1 MTKQNQIHIWDNNN
15 QMEEPLEFTKCFM
28 SVMSSNPHKHPASFF
43 LDLEELL
50 KELAEEF
57 TSPHAHTRPMAMLGL
72 GKRLKLCL
80 GPRPQS
86 KERGCQSNKSEQL
99 RQLWP
104 SQEEKHAAGNSPTCV
119 PWAEATSSSVDEG
132 IKPVS

>member
-28 SVMSSNPHKHPASFF
+28 SVMSSNPRKHPASFF

-50 KELAEEF
+50 KELVDEF
-57 TSPHAHTRPMAMLGL
+57 TCSQTHAMLCL
-72 GKRLKLCL
+72 GRRLKLCL
-80 GPRPQS
+80 GLRPQS
-86 KERGCQSNKSEQL
+86 KERDCQSNKSEQL
-99 RQLWP
+99 HQFWP
-104 SQEEKHAAGNSPTCV
+104 SQKEEHVAGNSPTCA
-119 PWAEATSSSVDEG
+119 PWAETISNSEDEG